1 MDTLKRPRRAL
12 GVLAL
17 MLFATIAQV
26 PIASRSAGATSR
38 PNVLIIVTDDQ
49 REGFRVM
56 PQARHWLKKGGT
68 YFDNAFVTTPLCCPS
83 RASIFTGRYTHNH
96 HVTSNDGEDGN
107 LVQQSTLQYYLRR
120 AGYETALFGKYLN
133 AWDITQPPPYF
144 DRYALTVR
152 SHFYADGT
160 WNVNGTVKTIPD
172 YNSVYIG
179 RKARRF
185 LHGAGARNQPWFLYL
200 ATAAPH
206 GPFTPEAKYA
216 NAPVPR
222 WRGNPAVFEKDRSD
236 KPNYVQRSH
245 SRLTYGRATRK
256 AQFRTLMSV
265 DDMVG
270 RVFKTL
276 NNLGELD
283 NTLVIFISDNGLM
296 WGEHGLKGKG
306 IPYDQAIKVPML
318 ARWPGHFLPHATDDR
333 IVANVD
339 IAPTVLEATGISPD
353 PQYPIDGRN
362 LLGTSSHRRRL
373 LTEHFP
379 PGHHPSGNWDWWAS
393 TRTKTYK
400 YTEYYEPDGT
410 TVKFREYYD
419 LTTDP
424 WELNNLLGD
433 ATTSNDPDVTA
444 LSQQLANDRAC
455 QGTSGPTAC
464 P

>member
-1 MDTLKRPRRAL
+1 VTVAL
-12 GVLAL
+12 V
-17 MLFATIAQV
+17 
-26 PIASRSAGATSR
+26 ASVTQIPTASSSAGAARR
-38 PNVLIIVTDDQ
+38 PNVLIVVTDDQ

-56 PQARHWLKKGGT
+56 PRARHWLKAGGT

-107 LVQQSTLQYYLRR
+107 LIQQSTLQYYLQR
-120 AGYETALFGKYLN
+120 AGYETALYGKYLN

-152 SHFYADGT
+152 SHFYSGGT
-160 WNVNGTVKTIPD
+160 WNVNGTVKTIAD
-172 YNSVYIG
+172 YNTTYIS
-179 RKARRF
+179 RKARKF
-185 LHGAGARNQPWFLYL
+185 LHRAGAKQQPWFLYL

-206 GPFTPEAKYA
+206 GPFTPEPKYA
-216 NAPVPR
+216 HAPVPH

-245 SRLTYGRATRK
+245 HRFTYGRATRK
-256 AQFRTLMSV
+256 AQFRTLKSV
-265 DDMVG
+265 DDLVG
-270 RVFKTL
+270 NVFHTL
-276 NNLGELD
+276 NHLGELND
-283 NTLVIFISDNGLM
+283 TLVIFISDNGLM
-296 WGEHGLKGKG
+296 WGEHGLMGKG
-306 IPYDQAIKVPML
+306 VPYDQSIRVPLL
-318 ARWPGHFLPHATDDR
+318 ARWPGHFLADATDDR

-339 IAPTVLEATGISPD
+339 IAPTILEATGVNPD
-353 PQYPIDGRN
+353 PQYPIDGRS
-362 LLGTSSHRRRL
+362 LLGTSSHRSGL

-379 PGHHPSGNWDWWAS
+379 PGNHPPGNWDYWAS

-419 LTTDP
+419 LRADP
-424 WELNNLLGD
+424 WELDNLLGD
-433 ATTSNDPDVTA
+433 LDPSNDPNIAA
-444 LSQQLANDRAC
+444 LSQRLAQERTC
-455 QGTSGPTAC
+455 VGTTGRHAC

>member
-1 MDTLKRPRRAL
+1 LAMLKRQRSA
-12 GVLAL
+12 LAL
-17 MLFATIAQV
+17 VGLASLAAVAQL
-26 PIASRSAGATSR
+26 PRASGSAAATSR

-56 PQARHWLKKGGT
+56 PQARRWLKKGGT

-96 HVTSNDGEDGN
+96 HVTSNDGEDAN
-107 LVQQSTLQYYLRR
+107 LAQQSTLQYYLQR

-133 AWDITQPPPYF
+133 AWDITQAPPYF

-152 SHFYADGT
+152 SHFYSFGT

-172 YNSVYIG
+172 YNTVYIG

-185 LHGAGARNQPWFLYL
+185 LHGAGERKQPWFLYL

-206 GPFTPEAKYA
+206 GPFIPEAKYA
-216 NAPVPR
+216 DARVPH
-222 WRGNPAVFEKDRSD
+222 WRGDPAVFERDRSD

-245 SRLTYGRATRK
+245 GRLTYGRATRN

-265 DDMVG
+265 DDMVA

-276 NNLGELD
+276 NNLGELN
-283 NTLVIFISDNGLM
+283 NTLVVFISDNGLM

-306 IPYDQAIKVPML
+306 VPYDQAIKVPML
-318 ARWPGHFLPHATDDR
+318 ARWPGHFLPHTTDSR
-333 IVANVD
+333 IAANID
-339 IAPTVLEATGISPD
+339 IAPTVLEAAGIAPD
-353 PQYPIDGRN
+353 SQYPIDGRS

-379 PGHHPSGNWDWWAS
+379 PGNHPPGNWDWWAS

-400 YTEYYEPDGT
+400 YTEYYEPDST

-419 LTTDP
+419 LASDP

-433 ATTSNDPDVTA
+433 SDPSNDPNVAT
-444 LSQQLANDRAC
+444 LSQRLAQERTC
-455 QGTSGPTAC
+455 VGTTSPTAC